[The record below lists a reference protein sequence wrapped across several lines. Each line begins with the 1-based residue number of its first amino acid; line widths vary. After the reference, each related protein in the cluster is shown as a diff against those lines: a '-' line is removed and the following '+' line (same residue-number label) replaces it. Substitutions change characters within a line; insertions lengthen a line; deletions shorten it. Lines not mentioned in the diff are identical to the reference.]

1 MKRSLLLSLAVLI
14 LLTSLACSALSG
26 GSDDNG
32 DPDVKVTDPPV
43 SSSGDIDVTIAN
55 RSPDEICYVL
65 ISLSADDS
73 WGDDWL
79 GDNDTIMPGDTQV
92 FSLDSG
98 TYDVRVESC
107 DEASMATA
115 WEVSRDTTVTAGAS
129 GADVRLMV
137 SNESSSEVCY
147 IYVSP
152 TTGDDWGDDW
162 MGEMESL
169 QAGMLRLFYVEPDI
183 YDLQAADCD
192 GDVLTEEY
200 EVDLTE
206 DLTWTLND

>member
-1 MKRSLLLSLAVLI
+1 MKRSLLLSLAILM
-14 LLTSLACSALSG
+14 LLTSLACSVLPG

-43 SSSGDIDVTIAN
+43 SSSGDIDVTVVN

-65 ISLSADDS
+65 MSPSADDS
-73 WGDDWL
+73 WGDDRL
-79 GDNDTIMPGDTQV
+79 GGDETIMPGATQV

-107 DEASMATA
+107 DEAAMATA

-129 GADVRLMV
+129 GADVRLML

-147 IYVSP
+147 VYISP
-152 TTGDDWGDDW
+152 ATGDDWGDDW

-169 QAGMLRLFYVEPDI
+169 QSGMLRLFYLEPDV
-183 YDLQAADCD
+183 YDLQIADCD
-192 GDVLTEEY
+192 DEVLTEEY
-200 EVDLTE
+200 EIDLTE
-206 DLTWTLND
+206 DLTWTLED

>member
-1 MKRSLLLSLAVLI
+1 MKRSLLLTLAVL
-14 LLTSLACSALSG
+14 LLMTSLACSVLSG
-26 GSDDNG
+26 SSDDNG
-32 DPDVKVTDPPV
+32 DPDVKATDTPV
-43 SSSGDIDVTIAN
+43 SSSGDIDITIVN

-65 ISLSADDS
+65 MSPSDDDS

-79 GDNDTIMPGDTQV
+79 GEEETIMPGGKKV

-107 DEASMATA
+107 DEAAMATA
-115 WEVSRDTTVTAGAS
+115 WEVSRNTTVTAGAS

-137 SNESSSEVCY
+137 SNDSDIEICY
-147 IYVSP
+147 VFISP

-169 QAGMLRLFYVEPDI
+169 QPGMLRLFYVEPDV
-183 YDLQAADCD
+183 YDLQIVDCD
-192 GDVLTEEY
+192 DEILTEEY
-200 EVDLTE
+200 EIDLTE
-206 DLTWTLND
+206 DLTWTLED

>member
-1 MKRSLLLSLAVLI
+1 MKRSLLLTLAVLL
-14 LLTSLACSALSG
+14 LLTSLACSVLSG
-26 GSDDNG
+26 SSDDNG
-32 DPDVKVTDPPV
+32 DPDVKATDTPV
-43 SSSGDIDVTIAN
+43 SSSGDIDITIVN

-65 ISLSADDS
+65 MSPSDDDS

-79 GDNDTIMPGDTQV
+79 GEEETIMPGGKKV

-107 DEASMATA
+107 DEAAMATA
-115 WEVSRDTTVTAGAS
+115 WEVSRNTTVTAGAS

-137 SNESSSEVCY
+137 SNDSDIEICY
-147 IYVSP
+147 VFISP

-169 QAGMLRLFYVEPDI
+169 QPGMLRLFYVEPDV
-183 YDLQAADCD
+183 YDLQIVDCD
-192 GDVLTEEY
+192 DEILTEEY
-200 EVDLTE
+200 EIDLTE
-206 DLTWTLND
+206 DLTWTLED

>member
-1 MKRSLLLSLAVLI
+1 MKRSLLLSLAVVI

-32 DPDVKVTDPPV
+32 DPDVKATDPPV
-43 SSSGDIDVTIAN
+43 SSSGDIDVTIVN

-65 ISLSADDS
+65 MSPSAEDS

-107 DEASMATA
+107 DEAAMATA

-137 SNESSSEVCY
+137 SNESSVEVCY
-147 IYVSP
+147 VYISP
-152 TTGDDWGDDW
+152 TTGDDWATIGW
-162 MGEMESL
+162 VRWRPSNP
-169 QAGMLRLFYVEPDI
+169 ARC
-183 YDLQAADCD
+183 ACS
-192 GDVLTEEY
+192 
-200 EVDLTE
+200 
-206 DLTWTLND
+206 TLSRTPTIFRPRTATARSSPRNMRSI

>member
-1 MKRSLLLSLAVLI
+1 MKRSLLLTLAVLL

-26 GSDDNG
+26 SSDDNG
-32 DPDVKVTDPPV
+32 DPDVKATDTPV
-43 SSSGDIDVTIAN
+43 SSSGDIDITIVN

-65 ISLSADDS
+65 MSPSDDDS

-79 GDNDTIMPGDTQV
+79 GEEETIMPGGKKV

-107 DEASMATA
+107 DEAAMATA
-115 WEVSRDTTVTAGAS
+115 WEVSRNTTVTAGAS

-137 SNESSSEVCY
+137 SNDSDIEICY
-147 IYVSP
+147 VFISP

-169 QAGMLRLFYVEPDI
+169 QPGMLRLFYVEPDV
-183 YDLQAADCD
+183 YDLQIVDCD
-192 GDVLTEEY
+192 DEILTEEY
-200 EVDLTE
+200 EIDLTE
-206 DLTWTLND
+206 DLTWTLED

>member
-1 MKRSLLLSLAVLI
+1 MKRSLLLTLAVLL

-26 GSDDNG
+26 SSDDNG
-32 DPDVKVTDPPV
+32 DPDVKATDTPV
-43 SSSGDIDVTIAN
+43 SSSGDIDITIVN

-65 ISLSADDS
+65 MSPSDDDS

-79 GDNDTIMPGDTQV
+79 GEEETIMPGGKKV

-107 DEASMATA
+107 DEAAMATA
-115 WEVSRDTTVTAGAS
+115 WEVSRNTTVTAGAS

-137 SNESSSEVCY
+137 SNDSDIEICY
-147 IYVSP
+147 VFISP

-169 QAGMLRLFYVEPDI
+169 QPGMLRLFYVEPDV
-183 YDLQAADCD
+183 YDLQIVDCD
-192 GDVLTEEY
+192 DEILTEEY
-200 EVDLTE
+200 EIDLTE
-206 DLTWTLND
+206 DLTWTLGD

>member
-1 MKRSLLLSLAVLI
+1 
-14 LLTSLACSALSG
+14 
-26 GSDDNG
+26 
-32 DPDVKVTDPPV
+32 
-43 SSSGDIDVTIAN
+43 
-55 RSPDEICYVL
+55 
-65 ISLSADDS
+65 
-73 WGDDWL
+73 
-79 GDNDTIMPGDTQV
+79 
-92 FSLDSG
+92 
-98 TYDVRVESC
+98 
-107 DEASMATA
+107 MATA

-129 GADVRLMV
+129 GADVRLMI
-137 SNESSSEVCY
+137 SNESSAEICY
-147 IYVSP
+147 IYISP

-169 QAGMLRLFYVEPDI
+169 QAGMQRVFFVESDI

>member
-1 MKRSLLLSLAVLI
+1 MSP
-14 LLTSLACSALSG
+14 SA
-26 GSDDNG
+26 
-32 DPDVKVTDPPV
+32 
-43 SSSGDIDVTIAN
+43 
-55 RSPDEICYVL
+55 E
-65 ISLSADDS
+65 DS

-79 GDNDTIMPGDTQV
+79 GGDETIMPGDTQV

-107 DEASMATA
+107 DEAAMATA

-137 SNESSSEVCY
+137 SNESSVEVCY
-147 IYVSP
+147 VYISP

-169 QAGMLRLFYVEPDI
+169 QPGTLRLFYVEPDT
-183 YDLQAADCD
+183 YDLQAEDCD
-192 GDVLTEEY
+192 GEVLTEEY

>member
-1 MKRSLLLSLAVLI
+1 MKRSLLLSLVVLI

-32 DPDVKVTDPPV
+32 DTDVKVTNSPV
-43 SSSGDIDVTIAN
+43 SGSGDIDITVVN

-65 ISLSADDS
+65 MSPSAEDS

-79 GDNDTIMPGDTQV
+79 GGDETIMPGDTQV

-107 DEASMATA
+107 DEAAMATA

-137 SNESSSEVCY
+137 SNESSVEVCY
-147 IYVSP
+147 VYISP

-169 QAGMLRLFYVEPDI
+169 QPGTLRLFYVEPDI
-183 YDLQAADCD
+183 YDLQAEDCD
-192 GDVLTEEY
+192 GEVLTEEY

>member
-1 MKRSLLLSLAVLI
+1 MKRSLLLTLAVLL
-14 LLTSLACSALSG
+14 LLTSLACSALGG

-32 DPDVKVTDPPV
+32 DPDVKVTDTPV
-43 SSSGDIDVTIAN
+43 SSSGDIDITIVN

-65 ISLSADDS
+65 MSPSDDDS

-79 GDNDTIMPGDTQV
+79 GEEETIMPGGKKV

-107 DEASMATA
+107 DEAAMATA
-115 WEVSRDTTVTAGAS
+115 WEVSRNTTVTAGAS

-137 SNESSSEVCY
+137 SNDSDIEICY
-147 IYVSP
+147 VFISP

-169 QAGMLRLFYVEPDI
+169 QPGMLRLFYVEPDV
-183 YDLQAADCD
+183 YDLQIVDCD
-192 GDVLTEEY
+192 DEILTEEY
-200 EVDLTE
+200 EIDLTE
-206 DLTWTLND
+206 DLTWTLED

>member
-26 GSDDNG
+26 GSEGNG
-32 DPDVKVTDPPV
+32 NPDVKVTSPPV
-43 SSSGDIDVTIAN
+43 SSSGAIDVTVVN

-65 ISLSADDS
+65 ISSSDDDS

-92 FSLDSG
+92 FSMDSG

-107 DEASMATA
+107 DEAAMATA
-115 WEVSRDTTVTAGAS
+115 WEISRDTTVTAGAS

-137 SNESSSEVCY
+137 SNESSTEVCY
-147 IYVSP
+147 VYISP

-162 MGEMESL
+162 MGERENL
-169 QAGMLRLFYVEPDI
+169 QPGKLRLFYVEPDT
-183 YDLQAADCD
+183 YDLQAEDCD
-192 GDVLTEEY
+192 GEVLTEEY

>member
-14 LLTSLACSALSG
+14 LLTSLACSVLAG

-32 DPDVKVTDPPV
+32 DPDVKATEAPV
-43 SSSGDIDVTIAN
+43 SGSGDIDITIAN

-65 ISLSADDS
+65 MSPSADDA

-79 GDNDTIMPGDTQV
+79 GGGETIMPGATQV

-107 DEASMATA
+107 DEVAMATG
-115 WEVSRDTTVTAGAS
+115 WEISRDTTVTAGAS
-129 GADVRLMV
+129 GADVRLMI
-137 SNESSSEVCY
+137 SNESSSEICY

-169 QAGMLRLFYVEPDI
+169 QSGMMRLFYVEADA

-192 GDVLTEEY
+192 GDVLSEEY